1 MKKVLFVIREL
12 GIGGTENSL
21 VSLLN
26 LIDYTK
32 YSVDV
37 MVHDDMGYYRQFIPK
52 EVNVIR
58 FRKKDDIML
67 STLKE
72 LKNEKTINYFF
83 IKKLCISIKYFFIKK
98 INKNYKPM
106 DSILRQ
112 ISMYEKSYDIAIS
125 YDSRYMQYIKE
136 KIKATKYISWYHFS
150 YNFTNKNKLMQ
161 DEYLFGLMD
170 YIVLVSHTCKM
181 NMDNIFPKLNSKFVY
196 IPNSLNYE
204 QILKKSNEFIPDE
217 YNTTYTICSV
227 GRLEKQK
234 NFELAIK
241 ACKIIK
247 NTNLNFKWFIIGD
260 GNDRGYLQK
269 LIDTYQLNDTIFLLG
284 KKVNPYPY
292 IKNSSLYVQ
301 TSIFEGLCIAVAEA
315 LSLNVPI
322 VVTNIVGLKEYV
334 NSENGF
340 ISEMNEY
347 DVSTKIIT
355 ALNDLENFNAQ
366 RYKPKDD
373 TYKLFINLVEGEN
386 NFE

>member
-1 MKKVLFVIREL
+1 M
-12 GIGGTENSL
+12 
-21 VSLLN
+21 
-26 LIDYTK
+26 
-32 YSVDV
+32 
-37 MVHDDMGYYRQFIPK
+37 
-52 EVNVIR
+52 
-58 FRKKDDIML
+58 
-67 STLKE
+67 
-72 LKNEKTINYFF
+72 
-83 IKKLCISIKYFFIKK
+83 
-98 INKNYKPM
+98 NK
-106 DSILRQ
+106 
-112 ISMYEKSYDIAIS
+112 
-125 YDSRYMQYIKE
+125 
-136 KIKATKYISWYHFS
+136 F
-150 YNFTNKNKLMQ
+150 
-161 DEYLFGLMD
+161 
-170 YIVLVSHTCKM
+170 
-181 NMDNIFPKLNSKFVY
+181 
-196 IPNSLNYE
+196 
-204 QILKKSNEFIPDE
+204 LKKKQMNLFPMNIILHIP
-217 YNTTYTICSV
+217 ICSV